1 MPGTGAGPPGILGDR
16 MLTDAQIR
24 KAKAATRPY
33 KLTDGGGLH
42 LYVTPAGGKLWR
54 LRYEFERKEKLLSIG
69 PYSVVGLADARAAAT
84 DAKRL
89 LREGRDPAVE
99 KRLRRLGVITD
110 GRTTFEAIAREWH
123 ELNKGHWVEVHA
135 NDVLHSLERD
145 VFPDLG
151 ATPIKDIT
159 PTNVLSVLRK
169 IEDRSAVETA
179 RRIRQRMSAVFVYAI
194 ASGRAETDPAAI
206 VQKAMKPV
214 KTGRQPAI
222 TDLEQAREILRRAD
236 ATPASPVT
244 KLALRLLALTSLR
257 PGTLITTPWTELDVL
272 DPEAPVWQVPATRMK
287 LRLQYKDDETR
298 DHLVPSSIPS
308 FSGILSNKRIKR
320 AENLSEKN
328 RNPPIDGE
336 DRHEQPGRVEYWLTV

>member
-1 MPGTGAGPPGILGDR
+1 

-159 PTNVLSVLRK
+159 PTNVLSVLRSRR
-169 IEDRSAVETA
+169 DCATA
-179 RRIRQRMSAVFVYAI
+179 RREAQRRNTARRTVEAKCPGLPKASQGRRQEIRNHHR
-194 ASGRAETDPAAI
+194 
-206 VQKAMKPV
+206 
-214 KTGRQPAI
+214 
-222 TDLEQAREILRRAD
+222 D
-236 ATPASPVT
+236 A
-244 KLALRLLALTSLR
+244 
-257 PGTLITTPWTELDVL
+257 
-272 DPEAPVWQVPATRMK
+272 
-287 LRLQYKDDETR
+287 
-298 DHLVPSSIPS
+298 
-308 FSGILSNKRIKR
+308 
-320 AENLSEKN
+320 
-328 RNPPIDGE
+328 
-336 DRHEQPGRVEYWLTV
+336 